1 MRLRKGRWADSLS
14 VRARVCLRRET
25 WEASHNISAAKHR
38 SPLSMLWRPAVVINN
53 GNCAKLN
60 PAGEPHAR
68 PGAIPRLAA
77 EDAASYVRDL
87 RSSSVLTFFFL

>member
-1 MRLRKGRWADSLS
+1 
-14 VRARVCLRRET
+14 
-25 WEASHNISAAKHR
+25 
-38 SPLSMLWRPAVVINN
+38 MLWRPAVVINN